1 MAGALL
7 RPVGGAIA
15 DKIGGIRSLYIFL
28 SSVAILIFMNAFMS
42 LSFWFAI
49 SVMFLIMANLGMANG
64 ALFQLVPQRFSKDIG
79 IMTGVIGAAGALG
92 GVAILEILGTST
104 LMFGDYTI
112 GFMFIATSVLIAL
125 VGVSLVK
132 SRWRTTWGIRSGGII

>member
-1 MAGALL
+1 L

-28 SSVAILIFMNAFMS
+28 TSVAVLIFLNAFIA
-42 LSFWFAI
+42 LSFWIAI
-49 SVMFLIMANLGMANG
+49 IVMFLIMASLGMANG

-79 IMTGVIGAAGALG
+79 IMTGIIGASGALG
-92 GVAILEILGTST
+92 GVAILEILGAST

-112 GFMFIATSVLIAL
+112 GFMFIAANALIAIA
-125 VGVSLVK
+125 GVSLVK
-132 SRWRTTWGIRSGGII
+132 SRWRTTWGIKSGGII